1 MTAFEE
7 LTAQIAEVEQRVTN
21 LVEDVTT
28 VPILVDVFIVLV
40 EDYAEI
46 LASVV
51 STVADLHSDLHSRH
65 EQLARRIDALQADQF
80 SIAEQVRLAAS
91 AANRAVVGLD
101 EIEDIVTELDERSG
115 ETAATFTAAM
125 QQRDAA
131 LDGFPPAPPASASTP
146 ATASPPGHAVAEEGT
161 QERPALDVLYAWV
174 DEHITPL
181 VRRVTATGEG
191 GGVRWCRQWWL
202 HHDAIERF
210 TALYLVFDELSKED
224 NISWLSAYLRDHL
237 DPHLATLTSPY
248 GPFYAC
254 SPQRHTDTAS
264 PLGHTALDLT
274 DSADADAAA
283 AVSTGAFTTIAGV
296 LDDGV
301 AGDTTGGMK

>member
-1 MTAFEE
+1 MTAFEQ
-7 LTAQIAEVEQRVTN
+7 LAAQIAEVEQRVTN

-28 VPILVDVFIVLV
+28 VPILVDVFVVLV
-40 EDYAEI
+40 EDFAEI

-65 EQLARRIDALQADQF
+65 DQLTRRIDALQADQF
-80 SIAEQVRLAAS
+80 SMAEQVRLAAN

-131 LDGFPPAPPASASTP
+131 LDDFLPSAAAAHPAPA
-146 ATASPPGHAVAEEGT
+146 GEAVAEEGIP
-161 QERPALDVLYAWV
+161 ERPALDVLYAWV
-174 DEHITPL
+174 AEHITPL

-264 PLGHTALDLT
+264 PLGHAALDLA
-274 DSADADAAA
+274 DSADAEA
-283 AVSTGAFTTIAGV
+283 AVVAPTGPRITIAGV
-296 LDDGV
+296 LDGGV
-301 AGDTTGGMK
+301 AGDTTGGTK

>member
-7 LTAQIAEVEQRVTN
+7 LAAQVTEVEQRVTS
-21 LVEDVTT
+21 LAEDVPT
-28 VPILVDVFIVLV
+28 VTDLADVFTVLV

-46 LASVV
+46 LTAIIA
-51 STVADLHSDLHSRH
+51 TTSDLDSRH
-65 EQLARRIDALQADQF
+65 EQLLSRIHALQADQF
-80 SIAEQVRLAAS
+80 SMAERIRLAAS
-91 AANRAVVGLD
+91 AADRAVVGLD
-101 EIEDIVTELDERSG
+101 EIEEIVTELDERSG

-131 LDGFPPAPPASASTP
+131 LDIFPPVPLDSTFAPAPAS
-146 ATASPPGHAVAEEGT
+146 SPGEAETEKSK

-174 DEHITPL
+174 AEHITPL

-210 TALYLVFDELSKED
+210 TALFLVFDELSKED
-224 NISWLSAYLRDHL
+224 SISWLSAYLRDHL

-264 PLGHTALDLT
+264 PLGHAALDLA
-274 DSADADAAA
+274 DSADAEA
-283 AVSTGAFTTIAGV
+283 AVVAPTGPRITIAGV

-301 AGDTTGGMK
+301 AGDTTGGTK